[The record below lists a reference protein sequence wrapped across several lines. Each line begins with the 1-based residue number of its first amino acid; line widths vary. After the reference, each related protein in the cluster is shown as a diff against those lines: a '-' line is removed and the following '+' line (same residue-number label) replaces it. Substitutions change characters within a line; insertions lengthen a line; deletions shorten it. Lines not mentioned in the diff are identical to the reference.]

1 MKKKVLITGGSG
13 FIGSSVKKCL
23 SSLGFEIL
31 TIGRSKK
38 EDFQFDLV
46 KGLSRDK
53 LLEKT
58 IKDFSPD
65 IVCHF
70 ASGSNIVNA
79 NRNKEE
85 EFNYTVLS
93 TKYLIK
99 VLEGFKLD
107 KFIYLSSQA
116 VYGLPKTL
124 PVSELHPT
132 NPATIYGENKLKVEN
147 IITQSKL
154 NYLIFRIS
162 SVYGALQ
169 NPERSGAIANFIS
182 KIKNNQSP
190 VVFNSFDLYSDFIY
204 IDDVTSAIVNAIQ
217 DGSHR
222 PEIYNLGSGT
232 ATTLKEILN
241 ILYRY
246 FPNAPKPKLMIN
258 ALYPN
263 KEQKGLYLDIS
274 KIQRELKW
282 NTKYNIEEGLDLIL
296 KSVPTKTI

>member
-1 MKKKVLITGGSG
+1 MKKKILITGGSG
-13 FIGSSVKKCL
+13 FIGSSVKKYL
-23 SSLGFEIL
+23 NELGFEVL
-31 TIGRSKK
+31 TIGRGKK
-38 EDFQFDLV
+38 EDFQFDLIS
-46 KGLSRDK
+46 GLSG
-53 LLEKT
+53 EKPLKKI

-79 NRNKEE
+79 NKNKEK
-85 EFNYTVLS
+85 EFNDTVLS
-93 TKYLIK
+93 TKYLIE
-99 VLEGFKLD
+99 VLKELKLE

-132 NPATIYGENKLKVEN
+132 NPTTVYGENKLEIEN

-154 NYLIFRIS
+154 NYLIFRAS

-169 NPERSGAIANFIS
+169 NPEKSGAIANFIN
-182 KIKNNQSP
+182 KIRSNQSP

-204 IDDVTSAIVNAIQ
+204 IDDVACAVVKSIQ
-217 DGSHR
+217 DGSR
-222 PEIYNLGSGT
+222 KCEIYNLGFGK
-232 ATTLKEILN
+232 ATTLREILN

-246 FPNAPKPKLMIN
+246 FSNAPEPKLMIN
-258 ALYPN
+258 DLYPS

-282 NTKYNIEEGLDLIL
+282 NTKYNIEEGLGLIL
-296 KSVPTKTI
+296 KSMPLKTI